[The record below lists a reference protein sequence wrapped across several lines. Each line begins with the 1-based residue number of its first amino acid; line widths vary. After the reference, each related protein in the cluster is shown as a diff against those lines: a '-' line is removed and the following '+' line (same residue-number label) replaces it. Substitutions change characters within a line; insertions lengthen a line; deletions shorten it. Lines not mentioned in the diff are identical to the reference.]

1 MIIPLTTGQTLSKE
15 DWDSVRLNAIFEC
28 CKWDIQSGDHSVL
41 ADFPLFIEESEWDT
55 ISDLAETLA
64 DEAIRAEHEIF
75 SRRDLQAE
83 LGIPTD
89 ITRTIRRCTADD
101 LPLAYARVMRFDFHL
116 TLEGW
121 RISEVNADVPG
132 GFIEASGFTESMA
145 RYFPQVSPLPNPAA
159 AYVESL
165 QRCAGQN
172 ALIGFV
178 HATAHVDDAQVMHYL
193 AQRARERGM
202 RAVLLSPEHIFWD
215 SNRSKIVSSFASGD
229 PDMLVR
235 FFPAEWLPRLR
246 PESQWKPWFCGG
258 KTPMSNP
265 GTAIFIQSKR
275 FPLIWGEI
283 NQAMAT
289 WRALMPESRCP
300 SELKSSPAGEWVFK
314 PVFGRVGEDV
324 AIAGITEDNAYKKIL
339 AEVRHHPKDWVAQRR
354 FESVSLPG
362 PAGPIFPC
370 IGIFTLD
377 CKTVGAYGRI
387 AKIPLID
394 HAAQDIAVLLS
405 AKGSRQND

>member
-1 MIIPLTTGQTLSKE
+1 
-15 DWDSVRLNAIFEC
+15 
-28 CKWDIQSGDHSVL
+28 
-41 ADFPLFIEESEWDT
+41 
-55 ISDLAETLA
+55 
-64 DEAIRAEHEIF
+64 
-75 SRRDLQAE
+75 
-83 LGIPTD
+83 
-89 ITRTIRRCTADD
+89 
-101 LPLAYARVMRFDFHL
+101 
-116 TLEGW
+116 
-121 RISEVNADVPG
+121 
-132 GFIEASGFTESMA
+132 
-145 RYFPQVSPLPNPAA
+145 
-159 AYVESL
+159 
-165 QRCAGQN
+165 
-172 ALIGFV
+172 
-178 HATAHVDDAQVMHYL
+178 
-193 AQRARERGM
+193 
-202 RAVLLSPEHIFWD
+202 
-215 SNRSKIVSSFASGD
+215 
-229 PDMLVR
+229 
-235 FFPAEWLPRLR
+235 
-246 PESQWKPWFCGG
+246 
-258 KTPMSNP
+258 MSNP

-405 AKGSRQND
+405 TKGSRQND